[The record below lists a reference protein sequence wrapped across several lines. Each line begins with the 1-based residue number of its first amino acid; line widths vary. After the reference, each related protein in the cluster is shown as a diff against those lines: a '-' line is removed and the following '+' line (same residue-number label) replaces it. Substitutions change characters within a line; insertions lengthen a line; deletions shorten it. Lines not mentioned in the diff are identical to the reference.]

1 MTSSLSQTW
10 LGPRLLLLCLLVSRS
25 ITKEES
31 KHCSYMIGDGHL
43 QLLQQ
48 LVSVWTDLPYL
59 LPTGETEVGAKEQGQ
74 SEGWRQRNRAVQNM
88 ACGPHLAPLILPS
101 LTFSRSGPL
110 IPAPTVKPSL
120 TSLLAGGRVGFQL
133 VAWVNDCLEC
143 QSQTLKRLVRPAVCP
158 SVGCFL

>member
-59 LPTGETEVGAKEQGQ
+59 LPTGETKVGAKEQGQ

-110 IPAPTVKPSL
+110 TPAPTAKPSL